1 MIEEEEEEEV
11 RGTGVGGGERVKIF
25 HSCLLDLSKLGKKI
39 CLDCFRDLCRMHPE
53 RVYL

>member
-11 RGTGVGGGERVKIF
+11 RGTGVKIF